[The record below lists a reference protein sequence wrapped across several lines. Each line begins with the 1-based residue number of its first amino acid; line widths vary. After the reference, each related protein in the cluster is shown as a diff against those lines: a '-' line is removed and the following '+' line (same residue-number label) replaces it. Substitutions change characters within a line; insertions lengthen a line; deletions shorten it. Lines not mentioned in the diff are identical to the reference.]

1 MCMYVCMD
9 GWMDACMHACMYVF
23 IIYIYIYVCIK
34 CVYIYICMYV
44 CITHKCIYIQM
55 YIHTCIYIYIH
66 IYVYDVYNLRCISA
80 TKGRLYIG
88 LRSFIDLKLS
98 LEFFNER
105 LWSQEKAERSAE
117 PSPRLR
123 SVTQPVAGRAAA
135 PGEISKAFWANYNS
149 QTWNKVRYIGIHII
163 ISPILG

>member
-1 MCMYVCMD
+1 MD

-34 CVYIYICMYV
+34 CVYIYIYLYVCMYV
-44 CITHKCIYIQM
+44 LHINVYTYKCIYI
-55 YIHTCIYIYIH
+55 HVYIYIH

>member
-1 MCMYVCMD
+1 MYKMC
-9 GWMDACMHACMYVF
+9 
-23 IIYIYIYVCIK
+23 IYIYLYV
-34 CVYIYICMYV
+34 CMYV
-44 CITHKCIYIQM
+44 CITHKCIHIQM
-55 YIHTCIYIYIH
+55 YIHTCIYIH